1 MVVIEDPLVTV
12 FVTDVSDS
20 SQFAMV
26 HVSENMF
33 ILAPHI
39 TLVTRVGPFCVK
51 NGGQEN
57 HIAGLSNDRFAKYL
71 HCTASRNL

>member
-1 MVVIEDPLVTV
+1 MVVVEDPLVTV

-26 HVSENMF
+26 HVSENVL

-39 TLVTRVGPFCVK
+39 TLVTKV
-51 NGGQEN
+51 
-57 HIAGLSNDRFAKYL
+57 
-71 HCTASRNL
+71 